1 MTQNKVDLG
10 LKVAIVVLLA
20 ALGWVIANSMQEHIV
35 TAGDTAPNFTIH
47 TDNGQVISTKNFGG
61 KVLVLN
67 FWASWC
73 PPCVQEMPS
82 LNELQK
88 MFAGQGVVVVGVSV
102 DRNPQLYQNMVK
114 RFQVSFPT
122 MRDPD
127 ENLSYMFGTY
137 KVPET
142 YIIDRNGKV
151 VQKIIGLPEKD
162 GAVKPWTDP
171 EIVSYVRSL
180 L

>member
-1 MTQNKVDLG
+1 MAQSKIDLG
-10 LKVAIVVLLA
+10 LKAAIVVMLG
-20 ALGWVIANSMQEHIV
+20 ALGWVIVNSMQEHVV
-35 TAGDTAPNFTIH
+35 TAGDTAPSFAIH
-47 TDNGQVISTKNFGG
+47 TDSGQVITNKDFGG

-82 LNELQK
+82 LNEFQK
-88 MFAGQGVVVVGVSV
+88 IFAGQGVVVVGVSV
-102 DRNPQLYQNMVK
+102 DRNEKYYQNMIK
-114 RFQVSFPT
+114 RFGVSFQT
-122 MRDPD
+122 ARDPE
-127 ENLSYMFGTY
+127 ENFSYKFGTY

-162 GAVKPWTDP
+162 GVAKPWTDP